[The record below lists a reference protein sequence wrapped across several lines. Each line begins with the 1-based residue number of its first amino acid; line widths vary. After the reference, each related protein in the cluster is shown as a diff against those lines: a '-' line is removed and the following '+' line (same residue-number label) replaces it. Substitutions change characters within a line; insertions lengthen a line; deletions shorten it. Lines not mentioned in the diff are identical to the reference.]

1 MYNKIQKALS
11 AAKVCLASLLVLTGS
26 TSNAGEPE
34 YRVQSGVDPSGM
46 PFTVEGNF
54 KDGFLVDGTITAGT
68 TEKDA
73 YVFKGSTFPK
83 KIMVGTLQY
92 RDGRKF
98 KGSFQAEGITTFF
111 YRNGSETRLDGCTYT
126 GFFEHNNLTGKGSVA
141 CPGKTITGTF
151 EYSQP
156 KGPATIDFSDGRQLK
171 LSFRNGLESGKG
183 ELTYPSGILEAQVY
197 VEGKTVLSIPRLPK
211 SIATS
216 CTGIPENWALL
227 QGNCGAAG
235 LEGDAELVRTY
246 DGDPEKA
253 RSIQAQRI
261 SGRIKKV
268 KAISEVRYET
278 IPFSASEPSIR
289 ILGNINERLEFTK
302 GTLLLMHHYM
312 RGARAAEW
320 SVSYKG
326 DFSGFKP
333 NGKGQCALADVSS
346 FEQCEMQAG
355 QRVDLAFK
363 DRTAAQAQRAEEIQA
378 EARRQNAEADRQAA
392 QAERDAEA
400 AWRSAPSRVTIIGTA
415 SQRSDP
421 NKSMRELKEVAANST
436 RILADIERAKIEGA
450 AERKDN
456 KLSTTRAQGGGNPS
470 PTQHEQTK
478 QARNQTSLS
487 QPSLSTDKTTND
499 GFERKP
505 VAKPPQESAESTM
518 PTVTVKEAVAVCER
532 NGNDYWICDGPVQ
545 KTLVGD
551 KGTAGL
557 TSQLTLAGCP
567 SPRNERSSPDGKG
580 KLFLCGFGL
589 NSYDRDV
596 ARLRGFST
604 PRYSYKCT
612 AKNCNPLADSRE
624 IDQ

>member
-73 YVFKGSTFPK
+73 YVFKGSTSPK

-253 RSIQAQRI
+253 RSFQAQRI
-261 SGRIKKV
+261 SGRFKKG

-363 DRTAAQAQRAEEIQA
+363 DRTAAQAQRAEEIYA

>member
-11 AAKVCLASLLVLTGS
+11 AAKVSLASLLVLAGS
-26 TSNAGEPE
+26 TSNAEEPE

-253 RSIQAQRI
+253 RSFQAQRI
-261 SGRIKKV
+261 SGRFKKG

-363 DRTAAQAQRAEEIQA
+363 DRTAAQAQRAEEIYA

-400 AWRSAPSRVTIIGTA
+400 AWRSAPSRVTIIGTP

>member
-73 YVFKGSTFPK
+73 YVFKGSTSPK

-253 RSIQAQRI
+253 RSFQAQRI
-261 SGRIKKV
+261 SGRFKKG

-346 FEQCEMQAG
+346 FEPCEMQAG

-400 AWRSAPSRVTIIGTA
+400 AWRSAPSRVTIIGTP

>member
-73 YVFKGSTFPK
+73 YVFKGSTSPK

-253 RSIQAQRI
+253 RSFQAQRI
-261 SGRIKKV
+261 SGRFKKG

-363 DRTAAQAQRAEEIQA
+363 DRTAAQAQRAEEIYA

-487 QPSLSTDKTTND
+487 QPSLSTDKTIND

>member
-73 YVFKGSTFPK
+73 YVFKGSTSPK

-171 LSFRNGLESGKG
+171 LSFRDGLESGKG

-197 VEGKTVLSIPRLPK
+197 VEGKTVLSIPRL
-211 SIATS
+211 SILISTS

-227 QGNCGAAG
+227 QGKCGAAG

-253 RSIQAQRI
+253 RSFQAQRI
-261 SGRIKKV
+261 SGRFKKG

-302 GTLLLMHHYM
+302 GTLLLMHHYI

-363 DRTAAQAQRAEEIQA
+363 DRTAAQAQRAEEIYA

-505 VAKPPQESAESTM
+505 VAKPPLESAESTM

>member
-73 YVFKGSTFPK
+73 YVFKGSTSPK

-253 RSIQAQRI
+253 RSFQAQRI
-261 SGRIKKV
+261 SGRFKKG
-268 KAISEVRYET
+268 KALSEVRYET

-363 DRTAAQAQRAEEIQA
+363 DRTAAQAQRAEEIYA

>member
-253 RSIQAQRI
+253 RSFQAQRI
-261 SGRIKKV
+261 SGRFKKG

-363 DRTAAQAQRAEEIQA
+363 DRTAAQAQRAEEIYA

>member
-73 YVFKGSTFPK
+73 YVFKGSTSPK

-253 RSIQAQRI
+253 RSFQAQRI
-261 SGRIKKV
+261 SGRFKKG

-400 AWRSAPSRVTIIGTA
+400 AWRSAPSRVTIIGTP

>member
-73 YVFKGSTFPK
+73 YVFKGSTSPK

-253 RSIQAQRI
+253 RSFQAQRI
-261 SGRIKKV
+261 SGRFKKG

-363 DRTAAQAQRAEEIQA
+363 DRTAAQAQRAEEIYA

-505 VAKPPQESAESTM
+505 VAKPPQESAESAM

>member
-73 YVFKGSTFPK
+73 YVFKGSTSPK

-253 RSIQAQRI
+253 RSFQAQRI
-261 SGRIKKV
+261 SGRFKKG

-363 DRTAAQAQRAEEIQA
+363 DRTAAQAQRAEEIYA

-400 AWRSAPSRVTIIGTA
+400 AWRSAPSRVTIIGTP

>member
-73 YVFKGSTFPK
+73 YVFKGSTSPK

-253 RSIQAQRI
+253 RSFQAQRI
-261 SGRIKKV
+261 SGRFKKG
-268 KAISEVRYET
+268 KALSEVRYET

-363 DRTAAQAQRAEEIQA
+363 DRTAAQAQRAEEIYA

-580 KLFLCGFGL
+580 KLFLCGSGL

-604 PRYSYKCT
+604 PGYSYKCT
-612 AKNCNPLADSRE
+612 TQNCNALADSRE